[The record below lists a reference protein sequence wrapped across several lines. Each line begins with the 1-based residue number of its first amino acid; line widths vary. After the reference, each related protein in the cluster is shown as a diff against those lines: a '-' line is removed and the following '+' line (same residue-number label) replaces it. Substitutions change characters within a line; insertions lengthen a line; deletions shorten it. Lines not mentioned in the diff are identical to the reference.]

1 MTRAAWAALA
11 VLTLVGAGATLLAG
25 ANPFDAAAALLRGAV
40 GGPQQLEETLVQTAS
55 LLFPALAVAF
65 ALRAGL
71 FNIGAD
77 GQAVAGGLA
86 AGLIGAGWPGA
97 GPLALVAALAGGTL
111 AGGLWGALAG
121 GLRARFG
128 GSEVIATLMLNVL
141 AGLLATYLL
150 SGPLRAPGA
159 TGPETAGLPESA
171 WLPLLVSGTRL
182 SAALPIALVL
192 ALALQ
197 FVLARTLYGFELRA
211 AGSAPEVAR
220 RAGID
225 LGAIAFSALTLSG
238 AIAGLG
244 GATIVTG
251 VLHRFDPALS
261 PGYGFIGIAV
271 ALVGGLAPLRIV
283 LSAFGF
289 AVLQSGSL
297 TMQAFAH
304 VPKDVVVLLEGLA
317 IVALGGGRALVARKP
332 LLP

>member
-1 MTRAAWAALA
+1 
-11 VLTLVGAGATLLAG
+11 VGAGATLLAG
-25 ANPFDAAAALLRGAV
+25 ANPLEAAAALLRGAL
-40 GGPQQLEETLVQTAS
+40 GGPQQLAETLVQTAS

-65 ALRAGL
+65 ALRGGL

-77 GQAVAGGLA
+77 GQAVAGGLV
-86 AGLIGAGWPGA
+86 AGLIGAAWPGA
-97 GPLALVAALAGGTL
+97 GAFALVAAL
-111 AGGLWGALAG
+111 
-121 GLRARFG
+121 LRARFG

-159 TGPETAGLPESA
+159 TGPETAALPESV
-171 WLPLLVSGTRL
+171 WLPLLMPGTRL
-182 SAALPIALVL
+182 SVALPL
-192 ALALQ
+192 ALALAAALQ
-197 FVLARTLYGFELRA
+197 VVLRRTIYGFELRA
-211 AGSAPEVAR
+211 AGLAPETAR

-238 AIAGLG
+238 AMAGLG

-271 ALVGGLAPLRIV
+271 ALVGGLEPARIA

-289 AVLQSGSL
+289 AILQSGSL
-297 TMQAFAH
+297 TLQAFAH
-304 VPKDVVVLLEGLA
+304 VPKDVISLLEGLA
-317 IVALGGGRALVARKP
+317 IVALAGRRAFVARAT

>member
-1 MTRAAWAALA
+1 VSRAGWAALA
-11 VLTLVGAGATLLAG
+11 GLTLTGAGATLLAG
-25 ANPFDAAAALLRGAV
+25 ANPLDAAATLLRGAL
-40 GGPQQLEETLVQTAS
+40 GGPQQLAETLVQTAS

-65 ALRAGL
+65 ALRGGL

-86 AGLIGAGWPGA
+86 AGLIGAAWPGA
-97 GPLALVAALAGGTL
+97 GGFALVAALTAGTL
-111 AGGLWGALAG
+111 AGGVWGALAG
-121 GLRARFG
+121 LLRARFG

-159 TGPETAGLPESA
+159 TGPETAALPESV
-171 WLPLLVSGTRL
+171 WLPLLMPGTRL
-182 SAALPIALVL
+182 SVALPL
-192 ALALQ
+192 ALALAA
-197 FVLARTLYGFELRA
+197 VLQVVLRRTIYGFELRA
-211 AGSAPEVAR
+211 AGLAPETAR

-225 LGAIAFSALTLSG
+225 LGSIAFSALALSG
-238 AIAGLG
+238 AMAGLG

-271 ALVGGLAPLRIV
+271 ALVGGLEPARIA

-289 AVLQSGSL
+289 AILQSGSL
-297 TMQAFAH
+297 TLQAFAH
-304 VPKDVVVLLEGLA
+304 VPKDVISLLEGLA
-317 IVALGGGRALVARKP
+317 IVALAGRRALVARAT

>member
-1 MTRAAWAALA
+1 MRPAGWAALA
-11 VLTLVGAGATLLAG
+11 GLALVGAGATLLAG
-25 ANPFDAAAALLRGAV
+25 ANPLEAAAALLRGAL
-40 GGPQQLEETLVQTAS
+40 GGPQQLAETLVQTAS

-65 ALRAGL
+65 ALRGGL

-77 GQAVAGGLA
+77 GQAVAGGLV
-86 AGLIGAGWPGA
+86 AGLIGAAWPGA
-97 GPLALVAALAGGTL
+97 GAFALVAAL
-111 AGGLWGALAG
+111 
-121 GLRARFG
+121 LRARFG

-159 TGPETAGLPESA
+159 TGPETAALPESV
-171 WLPLLVSGTRL
+171 WLPLLMPGTRL
-182 SAALPIALVL
+182 SVALPL
-192 ALALQ
+192 ALALAAALQ
-197 FVLARTLYGFELRA
+197 VVLRRTIYGFELRA
-211 AGSAPEVAR
+211 AGLAPETAR

-238 AIAGLG
+238 AMAGLG

-271 ALVGGLAPLRIV
+271 ALVGGLEPARIA

-289 AVLQSGSL
+289 AILQSGSL
-297 TMQAFAH
+297 TLQAFAH
-304 VPKDVVVLLEGLA
+304 VPKDVISLLEGLA
-317 IVALGGGRALVARKP
+317 IVALAGRRAFVARAT

>member
-1 MTRAAWAALA
+1 MTRSAWAALA
-11 VLTLVGAGATLLAG
+11 VLALVGAGATLLAG
-25 ANPFDAAAALLRGAV
+25 ANPLAAFAALLRGAL
-40 GGPQQLEETLVQTAS
+40 GGPQQIAETLVQTAS

-77 GQAVAGGLA
+77 GQAVVGGLA
-86 AGLIGAGWPGA
+86 AGLIGAAWPGA
-97 GPLALVAALAGGTL
+97 GALSAALAGGTL
-111 AGGLWGALAG
+111 AGAVWGARAG
-121 GLRARFG
+121 ALRARFG
-128 GSEVIATLMLNVL
+128 GSEVIATLMLNIL

-159 TGPETAGLPESA
+159 DGPETATLPASA
-171 WLPLLVSGTRL
+171 WLPLLAQDTRL
-182 SAALPIALVL
+182 SFALPLAVLL

-197 FVLARTLYGFELRA
+197 FVLARTVYGFELRA
-211 AGSAPEVAR
+211 AGKAPEVAR

-225 LGAIAFSALTLSG
+225 LGAVAFSALSFSG

-251 VLHRFDPALS
+251 VLHRFNPALS

-271 ALVGGLAPLRIV
+271 ALVGGLEPLRIIV
-283 LSAFGF
+283 AAFGF
-289 AVLQSGSL
+289 AILQSGSL

-304 VPKDVVVLLEGLA
+304 VPRDVIALLEGLA
-317 IVALGGGRALVARKP
+317 IVALAARRAFVARAP
-332 LLP
+332 VPP